1 MYKPYWLYQLVS
13 LGYRQIIRTLPVR
26 FWKAIRVEE
35 TSEPLVLVHS
45 TERITTGVIHKKYQ
59 ASYVVRAEVAR
70 RLEIAAQVLPHDMK
84 LVLIEGYRSIKN
96 QQSLW
101 DEKVAHL
108 RAMHP
113 KLSDREIQTTLVQ
126 VIARPSELSNH
137 NCGGAVDVTLMYR
150 DGTLVDMGS
159 EYPAGDSTNSLTQ
172 ELSRETASCYP
183 MFSQKITQSQK
194 QNRAVLRSAMEHAGF
209 VWYPG
214 EWWHYCYNDRMWA
227 VYSNKSSCG
236 YGPINRITTQIH

>member
-1 MYKPYWLYQLVS
+1 MYKPYWLYRLVS

-26 FWKAIRVEE
+26 FWKTIRVEE
-35 TSEPLVLVHS
+35 TNEPLVLVHS

-59 ASYVVRAEVAR
+59 ASYIVRAEVAR
-70 RLEIAAQVLPHDMK
+70 RLEIASRVLPNDMK
-84 LVLIEGYRSIKN
+84 LVLIEGYRSIRN
-96 QQSLW
+96 QQNSW
-101 DEKVAHL
+101 DEKVAHV
-108 RAMHP
+108 RGMYP
-113 KLSDREIQTTLVQ
+113 ELSDREIETALVQ

-137 NCGGAVDVTLMYR
+137 NCGGAVDVALMYR

-159 EYPAGDSTNSLTQ
+159 EYPAGDGANSLTQ
-172 ELSRETASCYP
+172 ELSWEVVSRHP
-183 MFSQKITQSQK
+183 MLSKKITQSQK
-194 QNRAVLRSAMEHAGF
+194 HNRAVLRSAMEYAGF

-227 VYSNKSSCG
+227 VCSNKSSCG